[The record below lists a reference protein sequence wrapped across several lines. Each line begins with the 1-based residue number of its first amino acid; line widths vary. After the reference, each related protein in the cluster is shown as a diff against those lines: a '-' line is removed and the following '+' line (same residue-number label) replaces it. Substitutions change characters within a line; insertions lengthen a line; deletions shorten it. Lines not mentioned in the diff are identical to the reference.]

1 VKRSLVYG
9 GGLAVDHHPFRHL
22 GWWGAL
28 SVQGTSRELG
38 PGRGSA
44 LLGSAAA
51 ALTISWPSSWGRVVT
66 GAGGRLGVAHLAAEA
81 DDPAVAA
88 GTVTGIWA
96 GPMVLAGVRIATGP
110 VLLSLGIELTYVTLP
125 VKGRVTGEAPY
136 GVDGLFVLGSAGVG
150 LSL

>member
-1 VKRSLVYG
+1 MQRSLIYG
-9 GGLAVDHHPFRHL
+9 GGLAVDHRPFRHL
-22 GWWGAL
+22 GWRGEL
-28 SVQGTSRELG
+28 SLQSTKRELG

-51 ALTISWPSSWGRVVT
+51 AVTLSWQTSWGRVVT
-66 GAGGRLGVAHLAAEA
+66 GAGGRLGVARLAAETE
-81 DDPAVAA
+81 DPAVVA
-88 GTVTGIWA
+88 GTVTGVWA
-96 GPMVLAGVRIATGP
+96 GPLGLLGLRIAAGP
-110 VLLSLGIELTYVTLP
+110 VLLSLGIELAYVTLP